1 MEHFIRKRGINNMM
15 ASVINGAGSVSVQAA
30 LLCTCV
36 SLVLGL
42 VIAAVYMLQG
52 EYTKNFVVTLL
63 LLPALVQAVIMLV
76 NGNLGT
82 GVAIMGAFSLVR
94 FRSVPGTSREISG
107 VFYAIVVGLATGMGY
122 LAYAAMITVIVGA
135 VMLVSYKVVG
145 HAGVQQHLLRIVISE
160 DLDYEG
166 VFEDILQ
173 KYTKTARLIQV
184 KTINMG
190 SMYELRYE
198 IALAKDALVKEMI
211 DDIRT
216 RNANLTVSFRRWEGM
231 IKLYW
236 MLLLK
241 RFWQTLSLLP
251 WKRI

>member
-1 MEHFIRKRGINNMM
+1 MM

-122 LAYAAMITVIVGA
+122 LAYAVMITVIVGA

-211 DDIRT
+211 DYIRT
-216 RNANLTVSFRRWEGM
+216 RNANLTVSCSRVLTSREE
-231 IKLYW
+231 L
-236 MLLLK
+236 
-241 RFWQTLSLLP
+241 
-251 WKRI
+251 

>member
-1 MEHFIRKRGINNMM
+1 MM

-122 LAYAAMITVIVGA
+122 LAYAVMITVIVGA

-216 RNANLTVSFRRWEGM
+216 RNANLTVSCSTVLTSREE
-231 IKLYW
+231 L
-236 MLLLK
+236 
-241 RFWQTLSLLP
+241 
-251 WKRI
+251 

>member
-82 GVAIMGAFSLVR
+82 GV
-94 FRSVPGTSREISG
+94 
-107 VFYAIVVGLATGMGY
+107 AIVVGLATGMGY

-216 RNANLTVSFRRWEGM
+216 RNANLTVSCSRVLTSREE
-231 IKLYW
+231 L
-236 MLLLK
+236 
-241 RFWQTLSLLP
+241 
-251 WKRI
+251 

>member
-1 MEHFIRKRGINNMM
+1 M
-15 ASVINGAGSVSVQAA
+15 INGAGSVSVQAA

-52 EYTKNFVVTLL
+52 GDTKNFVVTLL

-122 LAYAAMITVIVGA
+122 LAYAVMITVIVGA
-135 VMLVSYKVVG
+135 MMLVSYKVVG

-216 RNANLTVSFRRWEGM
+216 RNSNLTVSCSRVLTSREE
-231 IKLYW
+231 L
-236 MLLLK
+236 
-241 RFWQTLSLLP
+241 
-251 WKRI
+251 

>member
-1 MEHFIRKRGINNMM
+1 MM

-122 LAYAAMITVIVGA
+122 LAYAAMLTVIVGA
-135 VMLVSYKVVG
+135 VMLFFYKVIG
-145 HAGVQQHLLRIVISE
+145 HVGVQQHLLRIVISE

-166 VFEDILQ
+166 VFEDILL
-173 KYTKTARLIQV
+173 KYTKTCLLYTSPSPR
-184 KTINMG
+184 
-190 SMYELRYE
+190 
-198 IALAKDALVKEMI
+198 D
-211 DDIRT
+211 T
-216 RNANLTVSFRRWEGM
+216 R
-231 IKLYW
+231 
-236 MLLLK
+236 
-241 RFWQTLSLLP
+241 
-251 WKRI
+251 

>member
-1 MEHFIRKRGINNMM
+1 MLPGRERKPERDGEEGFPAAEGTPKSGRGRLC
-15 ASVINGAGSVSVQAA
+15 ASPDPAG
-30 LLCTCV
+30 
-36 SLVLGL
+36 
-42 VIAAVYMLQG
+42 
-52 EYTKNFVVTLL
+52 
-63 LLPALVQAVIMLV
+63 

-94 FRSVPGTSREISG
+94 FWSVPGTSREISG

-145 HAGVQQHLLRIVISE
+145 RAGVQQHLLRIVISE

-198 IALAKDALVKEMI
+198 IALAKDAFVKEMI

-216 RNANLTVSFRRWEGM
+216 RNANLMVSCSRVLTSREELQYVICQWKPG
-231 IKLYW
+231 IRNAWK
-236 MLLLK
+236 
-241 RFWQTLSLLP
+241 QTGS
-251 WKRI
+251 RG

>member
-1 MEHFIRKRGINNMM
+1 M
-15 ASVINGAGSVSVQAA
+15 INGAGSVSVQAA

-122 LAYAAMITVIVGA
+122 LAYAVMITVIVGA
-135 VMLVSYKVVG
+135 MMLVSYKVVG

-216 RNANLTVSFRRWEGM
+216 RNANLTVGCSRVLTSREE
-231 IKLYW
+231 L
-236 MLLLK
+236 
-241 RFWQTLSLLP
+241 
-251 WKRI
+251 

>member
-1 MEHFIRKRGINNMM
+1 MM

-94 FRSVPGTSREISG
+94 FRSVPSFSVNFRSFLDFGTASQASILTTLKSDLLNVSKSTSSANKGSIFTLERSICTLGADTVAASAEPFTAAFSALFSARFGSR
-107 VFYAIVVGLATGMGY
+107 VF
-122 LAYAAMITVIVGA
+122 IVGSFFAPA
-135 VMLVSYKVVG
+135 VKSCKMIY
-145 HAGVQQHLLRIVISE
+145 IS
-160 DLDYEG
+160 LNHYNI
-166 VFEDILQ
+166 FF
-173 KYTKTARLIQV
+173 
-184 KTINMG
+184 
-190 SMYELRYE
+190 S
-198 IALAKDALVKEMI
+198 
-211 DDIRT
+211 
-216 RNANLTVSFRRWEGM
+216 
-231 IKLYW
+231 KLY
-236 MLLLK
+236 
-241 RFWQTLSLLP
+241 
-251 WKRI
+251 

>member
-216 RNANLTVSFRRWEGM
+216 RNANLAVSCSRVLTSREE
-231 IKLYW
+231 L
-236 MLLLK
+236 
-241 RFWQTLSLLP
+241 
-251 WKRI
+251 

>member
-1 MEHFIRKRGINNMM
+1 MM

-63 LLPALVQAVIMLV
+63 LLPALVQAVMMV

-166 VFEDILQ
+166 VFEDILL

-198 IALAKDALVKEMI
+198 IALAKDASVKAMI

-216 RNANLTVSFRRWEGM
+216 RNANLTVSCSRVLTSREE
-231 IKLYW
+231 L
-236 MLLLK
+236 
-241 RFWQTLSLLP
+241 
-251 WKRI
+251 

>member
-1 MEHFIRKRGINNMM
+1 MM

-107 VFYAIVVGLATGMGY
+107 VFYAIVVGLATGMCY
-122 LAYAAMITVIVGA
+122 LAYAVMITVIVGA
-135 VMLVSYKVVG
+135 MMLVSYKVVG

-216 RNANLTVSFRRWEGM
+216 RNSNLTVSCSRVLTSREE
-231 IKLYW
+231 L
-236 MLLLK
+236 
-241 RFWQTLSLLP
+241 
-251 WKRI
+251 

>member
-1 MEHFIRKRGINNMM
+1 MM
-15 ASVINGAGSVSVQAA
+15 SDKLIDSHLIGKSQ
-30 LLCTCV
+30 
-36 SLVLGL
+36 
-42 VIAAVYMLQG
+42 
-52 EYTKNFVVTLL
+52 
-63 LLPALVQAVIMLV
+63 
-76 NGNLGT
+76 
-82 GVAIMGAFSLVR
+82 
-94 FRSVPGTSREISG
+94 FRSSHSFPVAEDRGGFRSIYGDVCFQQLLQTGKAVGTVRSFYVFLVAFVMAECFRLIMVGTDNLLSVSREISG

-216 RNANLTVSFRRWEGM
+216 RNANLTVSCSRVLTSREE
-231 IKLYW
+231 L
-236 MLLLK
+236 
-241 RFWQTLSLLP
+241 
-251 WKRI
+251 

>member
-211 DDIRT
+211 DDI
-216 RNANLTVSFRRWEGM
+216 
-231 IKLYW
+231 
-236 MLLLK
+236 LK
-241 RFWQTLSLLP
+241 A
-251 WKRI
+251 

>member
-122 LAYAAMITVIVGA
+122 LAYAGDDHCDRG
-135 VMLVSYKVVG
+135 SCD
-145 HAGVQQHLLRIVISE
+145 AGFLQGGRTCRRAAASPADR
-160 DLDYEG
+160 DLG
-166 VFEDILQ
+166 
-173 KYTKTARLIQV
+173 
-184 KTINMG
+184 G
-190 SMYELRYE
+190 S
-198 IALAKDALVKEMI
+198 
-211 DDIRT
+211 
-216 RNANLTVSFRRWEGM
+216 
-231 IKLYW
+231 
-236 MLLLK
+236 
-241 RFWQTLSLLP
+241 
-251 WKRI
+251 

>member
-1 MEHFIRKRGINNMM
+1 MYMCVPGTGVGDR
-15 ASVINGAGSVSVQAA
+15 GSVHAA
-30 LLCTCV
+30 
-36 SLVLGL
+36 
-42 VIAAVYMLQG
+42 G

-122 LAYAAMITVIVGA
+122 LAYAVMITVIVGA

-184 KTINMG
+184 KPSTWAVCMNFVMK
-190 SMYELRYE
+190 LRWQRMR
-198 IALAKDALVKEMI
+198 LL
-211 DDIRT
+211 
-216 RNANLTVSFRRWEGM
+216 RR
-231 IKLYW
+231 
-236 MLLLK
+236 
-241 RFWQTLSLLP
+241 
-251 WKRI
+251 

>member
-1 MEHFIRKRGINNMM
+1 MM

-30 LLCTCV
+30 LLCTGV

-107 VFYAIVVGLATGMGY
+107 VFYAIV
-122 LAYAAMITVIVGA
+122 
-135 VMLVSYKVVG
+135 VSYKVVG

-216 RNANLTVSFRRWEGM
+216 RNANLTVSCSRVLTSREE
-231 IKLYW
+231 L
-236 MLLLK
+236 
-241 RFWQTLSLLP
+241 
-251 WKRI
+251 

>member
-1 MEHFIRKRGINNMM
+1 MM

-30 LLCTCV
+30 LLCTGV

-122 LAYAAMITVIVGA
+122 LAYAVMITVIVGA
-135 VMLVSYKVVG
+135 MMLVSYKAVSYT
-145 HAGVQQHLLRIVISE
+145 HL
-160 DLDYEG
+160 
-166 VFEDILQ
+166 
-173 KYTKTARLIQV
+173 
-184 KTINMG
+184 
-190 SMYELRYE
+190 
-198 IALAKDALVKEMI
+198 
-211 DDIRT
+211 
-216 RNANLTVSFRRWEGM
+216 
-231 IKLYW
+231 
-236 MLLLK
+236 
-241 RFWQTLSLLP
+241 TLP
-251 WKRI
+251 TT

>member
-1 MEHFIRKRGINNMM
+1 MRPMKVRGK
-15 ASVINGAGSVSVQAA
+15 GSVS
-30 LLCTCV
+30 
-36 SLVLGL
+36 
-42 VIAAVYMLQG
+42 
-52 EYTKNFVVTLL
+52 
-63 LLPALVQAVIMLV
+63 VQAVIMLV

-122 LAYAAMITVIVGA
+122 LAYAAIITVIVGA

-216 RNANLTVSFRRWEGM
+216 RNANLTVSGSRVLTSREE
-231 IKLYW
+231 L
-236 MLLLK
+236 
-241 RFWQTLSLLP
+241 
-251 WKRI
+251 